1 MKPVLSTTVLG
12 PGISIAVTRDITM
25 IKRPATPNDDQ
36 ASRLR
41 DLVREIE
48 PVATAPAPAP
58 APIAAPQPPAD
69 APLSIPSRI
78 LTPGV
83 GKRHA
88 RVITVASGK
97 GGVGKTSLSV
107 NLCIALQQLGCRT
120 TLVDGDLSLGNVDV
134 MCGVRANG
142 HLGHVIDGE
151 RAIQEIIVEAPGGF
165 RLVPGA
171 SGVARLAEL
180 NHAERNALVRSFDA
194 LDAGSDVIVLDC
206 GAGIGPG
213 VFTMIDVADLTL
225 VVTTPEP
232 TAITDA
238 YALVKCAASRSRRGE
253 SSIGGRMALV
263 VNQAADLDEANEV
276 HQRISGVTGK
286 FLDVHLPL
294 AGWIRADRAMG
305 EAVRSRRPLVLSKPL
320 SPASRSITDLSAS
333 VCELLSLGAA
343 AEEQRGGLGA
353 RVLRL
358 FTGRNPDPRP
368 LKKNAR

>member
-1 MKPVLSTTVLG
+1 
-12 PGISIAVTRDITM
+12 M
-25 IKRPATPNDDQ
+25 IKRPATPSDDQ

-41 DLVREIE
+41 DLVRETAPTPT
-48 PVATAPAPAP
+48 PVATPP
-58 APIAAPQPPAD
+58 APQPPAD
-69 APLSIPSRI
+69 APLLPIATRI

-151 RAIQEIIVEAPGGF
+151 RAIQEIIVDAPGGF

-180 NHAERNALVRSFDA
+180 NITERNALVRSFDA

-238 YALVKCAASRSRRGE
+238 YALVKCAASRARRGE
-253 SSIGGRMALV
+253 SSVGGRMALV
-263 VNQAADLDEANEV
+263 VNQAADQAEADEV

-286 FLDVHLPL
+286 FLDVQLPL
-294 AGWIRADRAMG
+294 AGWVKADRAMG
-305 EAVRSRRPLVLSKPL
+305 DAVRSRRPLILNKPL
-320 SPASRSITDLSAS
+320 SPASRSITELSTS
-333 VCELLSLGAA
+333 VCDLLSLGEA
-343 AEEQRGGLGA
+343 AEEKRGGLGA

-358 FTGRNPDPRP
+358 FTGRNPAPRN
-368 LKKNAR
+368 LSKNAS